1 MIVATADAHSLYC
14 FRTDIAYD
22 WDASIDQ
29 IEEDTKQYF
38 EDHLNHYQRK
48 NGRFEPY
55 GAFPMHP
62 AKNDTQTRAEY
73 LEEIERFENRMI
85 YVDGLHVNAAYT
97 TRAHLWL
104 IKNMIRSKK
113 WRFISDDDASIHNA
127 YRNIF
132 KDEIL
137 SKDAH
142 QIVCKTDKTLTR
154 PQAKNQHYESY
165 RKVREWAKGKGFG
178 DQKMRHIAEYY
189 LQDELLSHRFH
200 IQNPIHT
207 GESYLTHA
215 NNPIM
220 HPLATRDAGYKS
232 IDILTDVSHLSNIQ
246 LASLIFNTSD
256 FAINNYFQAIRRRIS
271 TIERPILTS
280 RGDGVSYIY
289 ANFYPKYAHMALT
302 ILRTYYNFCLES
314 GKGLEKQTPAQ
325 KIGIADR
332 AYDWYDIFYKR

>member
-1 MIVATADAHSLYC
+1 
-14 FRTDIAYD
+14 
-22 WDASIDQ
+22 
-29 IEEDTKQYF
+29 
-38 EDHLNHYQRK
+38 
-48 NGRFEPY
+48 
-55 GAFPMHP
+55 MHP

-165 RKVREWAKGKGFG
+165 RKVR
-178 DQKMRHIAEYY
+178 DLVI
-189 LQDELLSHRFH
+189 
-200 IQNPIHT
+200 
-207 GESYLTHA
+207 
-215 NNPIM
+215 
-220 HPLATRDAGYKS
+220 
-232 IDILTDVSHLSNIQ
+232 
-246 LASLIFNTSD
+246 
-256 FAINNYFQAIRRRIS
+256 
-271 TIERPILTS
+271 
-280 RGDGVSYIY
+280 
-289 ANFYPKYAHMALT
+289 
-302 ILRTYYNFCLES
+302 
-314 GKGLEKQTPAQ
+314 
-325 KIGIADR
+325 
-332 AYDWYDIFYKR
+332 KRCDT